1 MKLKRVLKSN
11 DDWQKCCR
19 WCHYYQNGMCYNNN
33 VSVEE
38 TAPVYKVAE
47 EGYLS
52 ETIEEFFEGVKLTE
66 FHELEYQLREW
77 KISEKRV
84 EEFKKL
90 FKECYDQWVLNHKE
104 ELDEVIDRCYQN
116 HMSEQL
122 DSDGVYINDPEN
134 YCCKDWC

>member
-1 MKLKRVLKSN
+1 M
-11 DDWQKCCR
+11 
-19 WCHYYQNGMCYNNN
+19 
-33 VSVEE
+33 
-38 TAPVYKVAE
+38 
-47 EGYLS
+47 
-52 ETIEEFFEGVKLTE
+52 
-66 FHELEYQLREW
+66 
-77 KISEKRV
+77 

-116 HMSEQL
+116 HKSEQL